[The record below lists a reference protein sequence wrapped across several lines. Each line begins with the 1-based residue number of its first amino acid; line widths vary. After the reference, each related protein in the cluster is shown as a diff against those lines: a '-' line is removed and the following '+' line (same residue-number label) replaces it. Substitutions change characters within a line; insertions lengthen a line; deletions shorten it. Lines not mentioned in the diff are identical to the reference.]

1 MTFTCT
7 LATELYKTLADRTWY
22 SMILEC
28 TRQLTG
34 TAVLELTL
42 HNFDNLARKNTYKRR
57 SSSVTGHD
65 FDVYTG
71 Y

>member
-1 MTFTCT
+1 MTLTCT
-7 LATELYKTLADRTWY
+7 RATELYKTLADRNWY

-42 HNFDNLARKNTYKRR
+42 HNFDNLARKNTYKKEVQA
-57 SSSVTGHD
+57 SHD
-65 FDVYTG
+65 FHVYTG